1 MLYYKVNKRIK
12 IHINIEKGVK
22 MNKTKEAAYKK
33 RQMVFLIII
42 GAILT
47 ISILMVI
54 YFTVFCD
61 KKSISQSPNGEYS
74 AVPAGG
80 QEESIDSNSI
90 KFAENSITIE
100 VGEKITPEF
109 NIGGPENISYWE
121 SSNKSVAV
129 VSENGEITGIGV
141 GTAKISAAVHGTDKL
156 ISLSVNVV
164 EEKTSESGNLSTKGY
179 EIVEEDG
186 ITYIYGI
193 MMASKSYSLPE
204 DFDPGVNEEALNAF
218 NQMQEE
224 AANEGLDIYISS
236 SYRSYSDQERIYNG
250 YVEYDGKEA
259 ADTYSS
265 RPGYSDHQTGMAFD
279 LNSIDDSFGYTAESD
294 WVKEN
299 AHKYGFIIRYP
310 EGKEDITG
318 YQYEPWH
325 IRYIGVEK
333 ATEVYESG
341 LCLEEFLG
349 VDSVY
354 ADTKNES
361 ADNAEN
367 EGHMYSEE

>member
-1 MLYYKVNKRIK
+1 MSNVKKNKIDVYKR
-12 IHINIEKGVK
+12 
-22 MNKTKEAAYKK
+22 
-33 RQMVFLIII
+33 RQSILLIII
-42 GAILT
+42 GVILV
-47 ISILMVI
+47 SLILVLV
-54 YFTVFCD
+54 YFVAFNNN
-61 KKSISQSPNGEYS
+61 KNISQNINNSLLNSQSENS
-74 AVPAGG
+74 EAVAAGG
-80 QEESIDSNSI
+80 QEGNINNNSI
-90 KFAENSITIE
+90 QFVETSITIE
-100 VGEKITPEF
+100 VGEKKTPEF
-109 NIGGPENISYWE
+109 NIDNVDNVFEWE
-121 SSNKSVAV
+121 SSDKSVAV
-129 VSENGEITGIGV
+129 VSEKGEITGVSV
-141 GTAKISAAVHGTDKL
+141 GTAKISANIKNTDINL
-156 ISLSVNVV
+156 ELNVEV
-164 EEKTSESGNLSTKGY
+164 VPSTSGNFSTKGY

-193 MMASKSYSLPE
+193 MMASKSFSLPE

-218 NQMQEE
+218 NQMQED

-294 WVKEN
+294 WVKDN

-354 ADTKNES
+354 ADTKTENT
-361 ADNAEN
+361 EN
-367 EGHMYSEE
+367 EEETNSEE